1 LTHIT
6 NWQTHRALDP
16 GWRTARLGSESA
28 SESESKGSCTGL
40 GHERLD
46 GYTIH
51 EDAGELVV
59 SRKDTD
65 ADAEGSMNPANRQ
78 PAA

>member
-1 LTHIT
+1 M
-6 NWQTHRALDP
+6 
-16 GWRTARLGSESA
+16 
-28 SESESKGSCTGL
+28 GL

-51 EDAGELVV
+51 EGASEYAV

-65 ADAEGSMNPANRQ
+65 ADPEGKYESGKSPTSRLSPCEGCQ
-78 PAA
+78 EGRCFSYGFFLSSPVAAWSVTE